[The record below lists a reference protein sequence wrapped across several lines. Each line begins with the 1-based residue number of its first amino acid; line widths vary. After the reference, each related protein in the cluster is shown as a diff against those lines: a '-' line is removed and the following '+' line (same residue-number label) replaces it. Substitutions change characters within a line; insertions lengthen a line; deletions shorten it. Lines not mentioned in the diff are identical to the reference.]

1 MNLDVDGTIKL
12 LKEVKPKVAQFGLSV
27 FLFPPPLKE
36 LQDTFNEV
44 GCLVWEDCAHVLGLI
59 AGKQFHDPLREGVNI
74 ISSSTHKTFPGP
86 NHGMLL
92 GANLTDE
99 QEKALEKAVFPGV
112 TSSHHLHAMAALAIT
127 LAEMKVY
134 AKDYAAQ
141 AVKNS
146 QALGQALYELG
157 VPVLCPDLG
166 FTKSHAIA
174 VDVAQFGGGK
184 DIAQKLEDANI
195 ICNKNM
201 LPWDESAV
209 RPSGLRLGS
218 QEMTRLGMKESE
230 MKEVA
235 SVIARICK
243 GEDPAKVK
251 EDVKAFK
258 KDFVSV
264 KYCFN
269 ENEPA
274 YGYRKLVE

>member
-1 MNLDVDGTIKL
+1 
-12 LKEVKPKVAQFGLSV
+12 
-27 FLFPPPLKE
+27 
-36 LQDTFNEV
+36 
-44 GCLVWEDCAHVLGLI
+44 
-59 AGKQFHDPLREGVNI
+59 
-74 ISSSTHKTFPGP
+74 
-86 NHGMLL
+86 
-92 GANLTDE
+92 
-99 QEKALEKAVFPGV
+99 
-112 TSSHHLHAMAALAIT
+112 
-127 LAEMKVY
+127 
-134 AKDYAAQ
+134 
-141 AVKNS
+141 
-146 QALGQALYELG
+146 
-157 VPVLCPDLG
+157 
-166 FTKSHAIA
+166 
-174 VDVAQFGGGK
+174 
-184 DIAQKLEDANI
+184 
-195 ICNKNM
+195 M

-235 SVIARICK
+235 SLIARVCK

>member
-1 MNLDVDGTIKL
+1 
-12 LKEVKPKVAQFGLSV
+12 
-27 FLFPPPLKE
+27 
-36 LQDTFNEV
+36 
-44 GCLVWEDCAHVLGLI
+44 
-59 AGKQFHDPLREGVNI
+59 
-74 ISSSTHKTFPGP
+74 
-86 NHGMLL
+86 
-92 GANLTDE
+92 
-99 QEKALEKAVFPGV
+99 
-112 TSSHHLHAMAALAIT
+112 MAALAVT
-127 LAEMKVY
+127 LAEMDVF
-134 AKDYAAQ
+134 AKEYAAQ
-141 AVKNS
+141 ACKNS
-146 QALGQALYELG
+146 RALGQALYELG

-166 FTKSHAIA
+166 FTRSHAIA
-174 VDVAQFGGGK
+174 VDVSQFGGGK
-184 DIAQKLEDANI
+184 DCAKLLEDANI

-201 LPWDESAV
+201 LPQDTSAV

-235 SVIARICK
+235 SFIARICK

-264 KYCFN
+264 KYCFS

>member
-1 MNLDVDGTIKL
+1 
-12 LKEVKPKVAQFGLSV
+12 
-27 FLFPPPLKE
+27 
-36 LQDTFNEV
+36 
-44 GCLVWEDCAHVLGLI
+44 
-59 AGKQFHDPLREGVNI
+59 
-74 ISSSTHKTFPGP
+74 
-86 NHGMLL
+86 GMLL
-92 GANLTDE
+92 GANLTDD
-99 QEKALEKAVFPGV
+99 QQKALEKAVFPGV

-235 SVIARICK
+235 SFIARVCK